1 VAGGGGG
8 SGGAGAAG
16 NNINSNLAALT
27 SPAALPAHLLWL
39 CCHLVEELVLRR
51 EENQKIV

>member
-27 SPAALPAHLLWL
+27 SPAALPAHLLRL
-39 CCHLVEELVLRR
+39 CCHLVEEIVLRR
-51 EENQKIV
+51 EENHKIV